1 MQKVLFIGT
10 IKTNKNRKE
19 NKTMDKN
26 FEIACDLADDLYFTF
41 IDSLYDDIAN
51 EYVTTDEENGGT
63 KNTEK
68 GSELYWQIENTIQEA
83 LNKQKRKVA

>member
-1 MQKVLFIGT
+1 
-10 IKTNKNRKE
+10 
-19 NKTMDKN
+19 MDKN
-26 FEIACDLADDLYFTF
+26 FEIDCDLADDLYFTF

-83 LNKQKRKVA
+83 LNKKMKGK

>member
-1 MQKVLFIGT
+1 
-10 IKTNKNRKE
+10 
-19 NKTMDKN
+19 MDKN

-83 LNKQKRKVA
+83 LNKKMKGK

>member
-1 MQKVLFIGT
+1 
-10 IKTNKNRKE
+10 
-19 NKTMDKN
+19 MDKN

-51 EYVTTDEENGGT
+51 EYITTDEENGGT

-83 LNKQKRKVA
+83 LNKKMKGK

>member
-1 MQKVLFIGT
+1 
-10 IKTNKNRKE
+10 
-19 NKTMDKN
+19 MDKN

-83 LNKQKRKVA
+83 LNKKRKGK

>member
-1 MQKVLFIGT
+1 
-10 IKTNKNRKE
+10 
-19 NKTMDKN
+19 MDKN

-68 GSELYWQIENTIQEA
+68 GSELYWQIENTIQEV
-83 LNKQKRKVA
+83 LNKKMKGK

>member
-1 MQKVLFIGT
+1 
-10 IKTNKNRKE
+10 
-19 NKTMDKN
+19 MDKN

-83 LNKQKRKVA
+83 LNKKTKGK